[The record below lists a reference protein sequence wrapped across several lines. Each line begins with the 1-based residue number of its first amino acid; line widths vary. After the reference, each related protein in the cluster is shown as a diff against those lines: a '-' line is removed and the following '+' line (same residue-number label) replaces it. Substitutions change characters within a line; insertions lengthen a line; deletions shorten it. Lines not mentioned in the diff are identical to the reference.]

1 MNIHLKYAEFLLRKK
16 LVHSVHIWN
25 FCETKEDEK
34 FLLKYL
40 ESIENDETLV
50 FEYFEIPAMSTN
62 LKTMAGAR
70 ESGHLWKAYYE
81 HYSNSAEYDDED
93 ILIKADDDIVF
104 VDVDK
109 FDDFLANIQT
119 AHVYFPNI
127 VNNDAGLYVQG
138 SRKAHQNATDCLE
151 EFAREEADFKYN
163 VNHYYVDDIQA
174 SYEMS
179 MKKVYPLSGSWNDA
193 WIMQGSLADGLHEGF
208 LENPQQFI
216 AACANVSYPRM
227 VSVKQR
233 ISFNMFAGKMAMI
246 KKLFGT
252 FLEYQ
257 CCDFE
262 GYLGKWPSLTHLDHL
277 IDSHFTVVHYAFNMQ
292 FGTDTKDL
300 NRFVSQYEALAP
312 STTTTEKEE
321 DRRE

>member
-1 MNIHLKYAEFLLRKK
+1 MNIHLKYAEILLRKK

-34 FLLKYL
+34 FLLEYL
-40 ESIENDETLV
+40 ERDKDNKDLS
-50 FEYFEIPAMSTN
+50 FELFEIPPKYAN
-62 LKTMAGAR
+62 LKDNPKIRA
-70 ESGHLWKAYYE
+70 SGVLWEAYYE
-81 HYSNSAEYDDED
+81 HYSTFAEYNDED

-109 FDDFLANIQT
+109 FGDFLAIIQT

-138 SRKAHQNATDCLE
+138 DRKAHQQVTEVLE
-151 EFAREEADFKYN
+151 EYEKQGIDFAYKF
-163 VNHYYVDDIQA
+163 NHYYVDDIQKA
-174 SYEMS
+174 YDRPINT
-179 MKKVYPLSGSWNDA
+179 YFPLSSEIWN
-193 WIMQGSLADGLHEGF
+193 GSLLMRGDLADKLHEGF

-216 AACANVSYPRM
+216 AACANASYPRM

-300 NRFVSQYEALAP
+300 NRFVSHYEALVP
-312 STTTTEKEE
+312 K
-321 DRRE
+321 